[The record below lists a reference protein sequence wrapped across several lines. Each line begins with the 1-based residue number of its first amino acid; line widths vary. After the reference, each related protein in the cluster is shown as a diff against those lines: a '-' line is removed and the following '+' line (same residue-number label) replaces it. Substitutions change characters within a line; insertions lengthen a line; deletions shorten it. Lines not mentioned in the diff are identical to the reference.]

1 MSKQDH
7 SKSTEAT
14 EASELSKTQLKKQ
27 AHSLQD
33 LAREITQLPPKTRN
47 SLDLSAEFIQA
58 IEESKRITSHIAIK
72 RHFQYM
78 GKLLA
83 KSDYQSIQQQ
93 LHQSEAKNANFQV
106 RDQIISQWMEAFIED
121 EAKLNDYL
129 YQHYNQES
137 LQELRAL
144 VRNYRKKPEP
154 PHSKK
159 LFKALRQLDNQ
170 QQLPPVGQLGV
181 VLG

>member
-7 SKSTEAT
+7 SKSTEAA

-33 LAREITQLPPKTRN
+33 LAREITQLPTKTRN
-47 SLDLSAEFIQA
+47 SLDLSAEFFLA

-93 LHQSEAKNANFQV
+93 LQQNEAKNANFQV
-106 RDQIISQWMEAFIED
+106 RDQIITQWMVNFLED
-121 EAKLNDYL
+121 EAKLNEYL
-129 YQHYNQES
+129 YQHYDQES
-137 LQELRAL
+137 LQELRSL

-159 LFKALRQLDNQ
+159 LFKALRVMDIKQP
-170 QQLPPVGQLGV
+170 LPPVARL
-181 VLG
+181 LAD